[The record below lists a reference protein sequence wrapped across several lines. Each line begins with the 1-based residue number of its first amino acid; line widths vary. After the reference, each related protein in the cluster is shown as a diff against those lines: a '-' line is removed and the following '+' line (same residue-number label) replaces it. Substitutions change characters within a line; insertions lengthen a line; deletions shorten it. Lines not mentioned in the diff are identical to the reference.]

1 VNWFS
6 ASKPGPPVAVIVE
19 IETCGTDYRFV
30 DFNAEELYGWPGDH
44 EMESVKVTVRAD
56 LGDDQDL
63 RPVLSRLQL
72 SAPEEMA
79 WAPKVATDAV
89 SGLVITVW
97 HGRGTTRRLILG
109 EGELPLI
116 AVGSDGVKVGRHL
129 VGWESGEWADDWES
143 GDHIEI
149 YWCGKPV
156 GGPHAI
162 GIHEWRAALG
172 PLADCIPASVNLALY
187 MAMKDLPESR
197 RGLIFA
203 FLQELDYLIHHGD
216 APPFE
221 SSPEQFIL
229 AMTRQPER
237 ILELALTLPWEGT
250 RYLLGPAS
258 LMLWLEENHPQSPR
272 RRPPCQCLIEN
283 R

>member
-1 VNWFS
+1 
-6 ASKPGPPVAVIVE
+6 
-19 IETCGTDYRFV
+19 
-30 DFNAEELYGWPGDH
+30 
-44 EMESVKVTVRAD
+44 
-56 LGDDQDL
+56 
-63 RPVLSRLQL
+63 
-72 SAPEEMA
+72 
-79 WAPKVATDAV
+79 
-89 SGLVITVW
+89 
-97 HGRGTTRRLILG
+97 
-109 EGELPLI
+109 
-116 AVGSDGVKVGRHL
+116 
-129 VGWESGEWADDWES
+129 
-143 GDHIEI
+143 
-149 YWCGKPV
+149 
-156 GGPHAI
+156 
-162 GIHEWRAALG
+162 
-172 PLADCIPASVNLALY
+172 VNLALY